1 MGAGNDRHGRHR
13 EACKQYDEV
22 PSHEILCLRAR
33 RSPLQYRKRERP
45 AYRAVNASREAAIRP
60 FNVMG
65 LVRLPLPSCARLPSS
80 ADSPNPS
87 YAVHPIQYILSKNAW
102 FSLVRIFDGNAV
114 LIMYYM
120 HGVYEQDIGDRGVI
134 PDCYSFLIL
143 GNS

>member
-1 MGAGNDRHGRHR
+1 MQRYCPRSIA
-13 EACKQYDEV
+13 ALSSLPTV
-22 PSHEILCLRAR
+22 VLAR
-33 RSPLQYRKRERP
+33 D
-45 AYRAVNASREAAIRP
+45 A
-60 FNVMG
+60 
-65 LVRLPLPSCARLPSS
+65 LPSCARLPSS

-114 LIMYYM
+114 LRMYYM